1 MSDYFIFDDI
11 DTRNYDDVLVYF
23 NEIDT
28 TPKRVGEFIEI
39 PNRNG
44 SFFLDGGRYEDV
56 THVYDIVALSK
67 ADASDL
73 INALASKVG
82 YFKLQ
87 DSFNSDEYYSAVF
100 DSKVEPNVTKERDK
114 LTFKLTFTRKPQRWL
129 TSGETAVEVESGDT
143 LTNPTLFEASPLLEV
158 EGYGTIDF
166 NGYEIELTN
175 ETYGEITLTDRWFS
189 SIYEM
194 HFETSQSFDRYTVE
208 TGDIIT
214 LVNSVGPHSLWSDI
228 AFKLNNAYTYNGED
242 VTVQQTNLERGQW
255 GTSGPVFKNE
265 IHLYARLG
273 PTTFTVGTASTV
285 SGILEVTFPV
295 KSGNTV
301 VETVTLETQIAWAY
315 DGNDTISVIIDTT
328 ITGDTLNLWTLYG
341 GRSFFNGPPATTNS
355 TATYLGHPTY
365 IDCDLGEAYKI
376 QNNKYMTLNKYIDLG
391 SKLPTLAVGSTE
403 ITFDNTITDFKIV
416 PRWWKV

>member
-129 TSGETAVEVESGDT
+129 TSGETAVTVTSGDT
-143 LTNPTLFEASPLLEV
+143 LTNPTLFESGPLLEAT
-158 EGYGTIDF
+158 GSGAIQF
-166 NGYEIELTN
+166 NGYEIEYAGL
-175 ETYGEITLTDRWFS
+175 TYGEMVIRPTDTGAGSHDNPFSRTYTLDTSLLNTGDPIYPAVKECWIRCSLQMINSNKKFATVSVESATNVLDAGRKFNERRNIVTLNLYPDFGEGFIYGTAATITCS
-189 SIYEM
+189 AEY
-194 HFETSQSFDRYTVE
+194 RYTVPLYE
-208 TGDIIT
+208 STELIQVTIDYAGAD
-214 LVNSVGPHSLWSDI
+214 S
-228 AFKLNNAYTYNGED
+228 YT
-242 VTVQQTNLERGQW
+242 
-255 GTSGPVFKNE
+255 
-265 IHLYARLG
+265 I
-273 PTTFTVGTASTV
+273 TV
-285 SGILEVTFPV
+285 SRTGSLPSSVSRGVNFITAPTMYGNSSRPIADPV
-295 KSGNTV
+295 
-301 VETVTLETQIAWAY
+301 L
-315 DGNDTISVIIDTT
+315 
-328 ITGDTLNLWTLYG
+328 
-341 GRSFFNGPPATTNS
+341 
-355 TATYLGHPTY
+355 
-365 IDCDLGEAYKI
+365 IDCDLGEAYIVKDGEYI
-376 QNNKYMTLNKYIDLG
+376 SFNSYIDLG
-391 SKLPTLAVGSTE
+391 SELPKLGVGENE
-403 ITFDNTITDFKIV
+403 ITFDNTITELKV
-416 PRWWKV
+416 QPRWWKV